1 MIKQTVINE
10 MSDAELLDNLEIE
23 KVGLTKMNLGHQ
35 ISPLDNPMKI
45 RVARRNVAR
54 LITEISKR
62 NKSK

>member
-10 MSDAELLDNLEIE
+10 MNDAELLDKLEVE
-23 KVGLTKMNLGHQ
+23 KVGLIKMKMGHQ

-54 LITEISKR
+54 LIAEISKR
-62 NKSK
+62 NKTK

>member
-1 MIKQTVINE
+1 MN
-10 MSDAELLDNLEIE
+10 DAELQE
-23 KVGLTKMNLGHQ
+23 KLVSEKTGLTKMNMSHQ

-45 RVARRNVAR
+45 REARRNVAR

>member
-1 MIKQTVINE
+1 
-10 MSDAELLDNLEIE
+10 MSDAELLDKLDIE
-23 KVGLTKMNLGHQ
+23 KVGLTKMNMGHQ